1 MSDTP
6 VMIRNAVLID
16 GTGAPPRR
24 DAAIVVDGPRIRDV
38 GPESRLDVTS
48 GDVID
53 AQGRTVMPGLIDV
66 HVHPSLS
73 GRVVPG
79 VLKSTVQPLALTV
92 IETERNLRRLLAAGY
107 TTVRD
112 CGAIDRIDV
121 ALRQAIDTRLFPGPR
136 LICCGRALT
145 ITGGH
150 ADTYF
155 YAPPNHV
162 PTPHSWGVVCDGVDE
177 VRRAA
182 RDEIRAGVDW
192 IKITHAGNGSWEV
205 QPGKVQFTIEEVA
218 AACDVAHKAG
228 VKVCC
233 HAQGLEAIRE
243 SVLAGVDEVEH
254 GYELNAEVAEMMTD
268 RGVALAIGPLG
279 GSYRTRHMTYEDK
292 LKAGSPAI
300 MARKSMAFPYTLKQR
315 AVQVA
320 KRAGVKL
327 LVNSDAFGEA
337 NGVHNAQELFC
348 LVDSGLSPM
357 DALLAATRD
366 PADVL
371 GLDAGTIEPGKLADL
386 IVVDG
391 DPLQDITV
399 LQDVNRI
406 KLVMK
411 GGRIEHVR

>member
-1 MSDTP
+1 
-6 VMIRNAVLID
+6 VLID

-24 DAAIVVDGPRIRDV
+24 DTVIVVDGPRIRDI
-38 GPESRLDVTS
+38 GPEERLDDAQ

-53 AQGRTVMPGLIDV
+53 AHGRTVMPGLIDV

-73 GRVVPG
+73 GRVMPG

-121 ALRQAIDTRLFPGPR
+121 ALRQAIETRLFPGPR
-136 LICCGRALT
+136 LVCCGRALT

-150 ADTYF
+150 ADNYF
-155 YAPPNHV
+155 YYPPTHV

-177 VRRAA
+177 VRKAA
-182 RDEIRAGVDW
+182 RGEIKAGVDW
-192 IKITHAGNGSWEV
+192 IKITHAGNGSWETL
-205 QPGKVQFTIEEVA
+205 PGKVQFTVDEIA

-228 VKVCC
+228 CKVCC
-233 HAQGLEAIRE
+233 HAQGLDAIRE

-254 GYELNAEVAEMMTD
+254 GYELNAEVAEMMKE

-279 GSYRTRHMTYEDK
+279 GTYRTRHMTYEDK
-292 LKAGSPAI
+292 IKAGTPDI
-300 MARKSMAFPYTLKQR
+300 MARKSMAFPYEVKQR
-315 AVQVA
+315 AVQTA
-320 KRAGVKL
+320 KRAGVQL
-327 LVNSDAFGEA
+327 LANSDAFGEA

-357 DALLAATRD
+357 DALLAATRN

-371 GLDAGTIEPGKLADL
+371 GLDVGTIEPGKLADL
-386 IVVDG
+386 LVVDG

-411 GGRIEHVR
+411 AGRIEHTR